1 MRFATLFL
9 MTIAVWLSSAAQA
22 WEAQASD
29 KDIETWLR
37 LSERCRVAIEQGERL
52 DTQGLDD
59 LGPSIRR
66 VPPVTIEGLAEPAR
80 RGHEVRQHSWQQTGS
95 SFVVVE
101 EEYPGGRRSCVI
113 RLAPDVPAVTA
124 VEEADFVSAFLHKR
138 QALIATGTH
147 EERNPDPILS
157 TNLGLGPIAR
167 SASGCRIISGL
178 QIETRPGREPFF
190 NSFSAEQAGC
200 APPR

>member
-1 MRFATLFL
+1 MRFATLFV
-9 MTIAVWLSSAAQA
+9 MTIAVWLSS
-22 WEAQASD
+22 EAQASD

-37 LSERCRVAIEQGERL
+37 LSERCRMAIEQGERL
-52 DTQGLDD
+52 DTQGLDH

-66 VPPVTIEGLAEPAR
+66 VAPLMIEGLAEPAR

-101 EEYPGGRRSCVI
+101 EEYPGGRRSCAI

-124 VEEADFVSAFLHKR
+124 VEEAGFVSAFLQKR
-138 QALIATGTH
+138 QELIAAGTH

-157 TNLGLGPIAR
+157 TNLGVGPIAR

-178 QIETRPGREPFF
+178 QIETKPGREPFF